1 MRTLKHGLAAT
12 LLFLSPFVQA
22 DNVQADNSQANGLS
36 DQLTSFFAQQLAGFS
51 DDVTVIVRTPPNMY
65 PSCDQPSFSVTGSA
79 KLWGNVNVLAR
90 CANEKRYLQVA
101 VQATGNYVV
110 AAQPIA
116 RGSVL
121 QTGSVTLKRGRLDQ
135 LPPRTMLDI
144 NQAQDAVSLRDVAPG
159 QAIQLS
165 MLRQAWRV
173 KAGQRVMVVANG
185 DGFSVNSEG
194 QALNNAAVA
203 QNARVRMSSGQVVSG
218 TVDTDGNILINL

>member
-1 MRTLKHGLAAT
+1 MRTIKRGLAAT
-12 LLFLSPFVQA
+12 LLFLSPLVHA
-22 DNVQADNSQANGLS
+22 EGLQ
-36 DQLTSFFAQQLAGFS
+36 DRLTAFFAQQLEGFS
-51 DDVTVIVRTPPNMY
+51 DDVKVTVRTPPNLY
-65 PSCDQPSFSVTGSA
+65 PSCEQPSFTVTGTT

-90 CANEKRYLQVA
+90 CASEKRYLQVA

-110 AAQPIA
+110 AAVPVA

-121 QTGSVTLKRGRLDQ
+121 QSNSVTLKRGRLDQ

-144 NQAQDAVSLRDVAPG
+144 NQAQDAVSLRDLAPG

-173 KAGQRVMVVANG
+173 KAGQQVMVVANG
-185 DGFSVNSEG
+185 EGFSINSEG
-194 QALNNAAVA
+194 KALNNAAVA

-218 TVDTDGNILINL
+218 TVSSDGNILINL

>member
-1 MRTLKHGLAAT
+1 MRTIKRGLAAT
-12 LLFLSPFVQA
+12 LLLLSPLAQA
-22 DNVQADNSQANGLS
+22 ENLQA
-36 DQLTSFFAQQLAGFS
+36 QLTTFFAQQLAGFS
-51 DDVTVIVRTPPNMY
+51 NEVSVTVRTPPNLY
-65 PSCDQPSFSVTGSA
+65 PSCEQPSFTVTGTT

-110 AAQPIA
+110 AAAPIA

-121 QTGSVTLKRGRLDQ
+121 QASSVTLKRGRLDQ

-144 NQAQDAVSLRDVAPG
+144 NQAQDAVSLRDMAPG

-165 MLRQAWRV
+165 MLRKAWRV
-173 KAGQRVMVVANG
+173 KAGQQVMVVANG
-185 DGFSVNSEG
+185 DGFSINSEG
-194 QALNNAAVA
+194 KALNNAAVA

-218 TVDTDGNILINL
+218 TVDSDGNILINL

>member
-1 MRTLKHGLAAT
+1 MRNLRRGLAAT
-12 LLFLSPFVQA
+12 LLLLSPLIQA
-22 DNVQADNSQANGLS
+22 QDINAR
-36 DQLTSFFAQQLAGFS
+36 LTAFFSERLAGFS
-51 DDVTVIVRTPPNMY
+51 DEVEVSVRTPAALLPTCEN
-65 PSCDQPSFSVTGSA
+65 PAFTVTGGM
-79 KLWGNVNVLAR
+79 KLWGNLSVLAR
-90 CANEKRYLQVA
+90 CASEKRYLQVN

-121 QTGSVTLKRGRLDQ
+121 APGSVALKRGRLDQ

-144 NQAQDAVSLRDVAPG
+144 SQAQNAVSLRDLMPG
-159 QAIQLS
+159 QAIQLT

-185 DGFSVNSEG
+185 DGFSINSEG

-218 TVDTDGNILINL
+218 KVGADGNILINL

>member
-1 MRTLKHGLAAT
+1 MRTIKRGLAAT
-12 LLFLSPFVQA
+12 LLLLSPMAQA
-22 DNVQADNSQANGLS
+22 DGL
-36 DQLTSFFAQQLAGFS
+36 QEKLTTFFAQQLAGFS
-51 DDVTVIVRTPPNMY
+51 DDVKVTVRTPSNLY
-65 PSCDQPSFSVTGSA
+65 PSCEQPSFTVTGTT

-101 VQATGNYVV
+101 VQATGDYVV
-110 AAQPIA
+110 AAVPVA

-121 QTGSVTLKRGRLDQ
+121 QSNSVTLKRGRLDQ

-144 NQAQDAVSLRDVAPG
+144 NQAQNAVSLRDVAPG

-173 KAGQRVMVVANG
+173 KAGQQVMVVANG
-185 DGFSVNSEG
+185 EGFSINGEG
-194 QALNNAAVA
+194 KALNNAAVA

-218 TVDTDGNILINL
+218 TVSADGNILINL